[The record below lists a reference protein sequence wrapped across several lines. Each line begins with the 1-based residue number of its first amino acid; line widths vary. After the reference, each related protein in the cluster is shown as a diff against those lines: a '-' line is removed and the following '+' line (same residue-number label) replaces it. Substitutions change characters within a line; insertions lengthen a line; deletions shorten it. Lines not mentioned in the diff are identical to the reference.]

1 MLVFMNI
8 AAPVSLESVLERVA
22 AGDHTAFRAVYA
34 QAGPKLY
41 AICLRMMK
49 RKEQAEEVF
58 QEVFVKVWQRSWQFD
73 PGKGEAL
80 AWLASVTRNCALDSL
95 RRNKQ
100 SHVPFDET
108 VVGEI
113 DAQTMA
119 FAGKNAGEA
128 IDLRRCLGQVHEHFR
143 DSVLLV
149 YMNGLSYEE
158 LASRL
163 GKPVGTAKTWVRRG
177 LIQLRE
183 CMNE

>member
-1 MLVFMNI
+1 MNI
-8 AAPVSLESVLERVA
+8 AASVSLESMLERVA

-41 AICLRMMK
+41 AICLRMIMMK
-49 RKEQAEEVF
+49 IKEQAEEVF

-119 FAGKNAGEA
+119 FAGKNASEA
-128 IDLRRCLGQVHEHFR
+128 IDLRRCLGQVQEHFR